1 MNEVPGQVNS
11 NVPRGRLQV
20 NPDALRLVPAGRR
33 EFWEKLAEDVE
44 IHTAS
49 QFGMRWTTLA
59 TLTVILATP
68 DETYEDVARS
78 LHRSPGAIRYRRQA
92 MIHLLRDEHSA
103 VDRVESY
110 KSDPKKYHKYSDYAQ
125 VAEAIENLGYFE
137 LPVREQFAL
146 AVPLGQPSKSW
157 RGDGSSAALAQK
169 RGRDGSLKE
178 EVRRLLDEART
189 LSTLS

>member
-1 MNEVPGQVNS
+1 MQELS
-11 NVPRGRLQV
+11 NQGAHKERLQV
-20 NPDALRLVPAGRR
+20 NPDTLRLVPAERR

-44 IHTAS
+44 LNIAS
-49 QFGMRWTTLA
+49 QFGKRWTMLA

-68 DETYEDVARS
+68 EETYEDVARA
-78 LHRSPGAIRYRRQA
+78 LNRSPGAIRYRRQA

-103 VDRVESY
+103 VDRVEAY
-110 KSDPKKYHKYSDYAQ
+110 RSDRKKFHKYSDYAQ
-125 VAEAIENLGYFE
+125 VAEALEHLGYFD

-169 RGRDGSLKE
+169 RGRDGSLKD
-178 EVRRLLDEART
+178 EVRRLLDEARKRNT
-189 LSTLS
+189 SS

>member
-1 MNEVPGQVNS
+1 MNEVPGQGNS

-20 NPDALRLVPAGRR
+20 NPNALRLVPAGRR

-44 IHTAS
+44 INTAS
-49 QFGMRWTTLA
+49 QFGKRWTMLA

-110 KSDPKKYHKYSDYAQ
+110 RSDPKKYHKYSDYAQ
-125 VAEAIENLGYFE
+125 VAQAIEHLGYFE

-169 RGRDGSLKE
+169 RGRDGSLKD

-189 LSTLS
+189 LSTSS